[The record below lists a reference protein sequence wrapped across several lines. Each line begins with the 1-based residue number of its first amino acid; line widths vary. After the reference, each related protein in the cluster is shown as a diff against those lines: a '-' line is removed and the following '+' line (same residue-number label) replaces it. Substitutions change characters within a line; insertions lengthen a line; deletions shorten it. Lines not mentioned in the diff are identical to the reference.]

1 MLFSGKTRENVFWR
15 MEWERLLPYSEKT
28 NKKLQHRK
36 MNKKIKIEN
45 TFNLNNLIL
54 PTIMIKAFIDS

>member
-1 MLFSGKTRENVFWR
+1 
-15 MEWERLLPYSEKT
+15 
-28 NKKLQHRK
+28 

-54 PTIMIKAFIDS
+54 PTIMIKAFIDSWILHGTGSWTLLVADEVFLNE